1 MQVRLR
7 PFVLY
12 NWKSPFATREVN
24 VYCPHLRLFLTCLT
38 FQIRRLHPSF
48 LPSQNCVILRV
59 EIKSGNYGWDT
70 GEQIPVLSLPVC
82 YYKYSNIIF
91 NNMIIYIECFCANYR
106 RKAIPFQSTTKGIFS
121 IIYSL
126 CEGLRSH
133 CFQKATW
140 WFMNYGMSD
149 SKLMTLA
156 RCPSLLFQAKTLETA
171 DNLYIIAPVISS
183 CLFTTFKQS
192 SLIRNVQVK
201 KVVSEC
207 DFSCS
212 WWRPTL

>member
-126 CEGLRSH
+126 MWRTEVTLLSKSH
-133 CFQKATW
+133 VMIYELWDVRQQT
-140 WFMNYGMSD
+140 NDLSQV
-149 SKLMTLA
+149 SIT
-156 RCPSLLFQAKTLETA
+156 
-171 DNLYIIAPVISS
+171 VISG
-183 CLFTTFKQS
+183 
-192 SLIRNVQVK
+192 
-201 KVVSEC
+201 
-207 DFSCS
+207 
-212 WWRPTL
+212 

>member
-48 LPSQNCVILRV
+48 LLSQNCVILRV

-91 NNMIIYIECFCANYR
+91 NNNSNAFVLITDAKQY
-106 RKAIPFQSTTKGIFS
+106 PFSPCTTKGIFS

-140 WFMNYGMSD
+140 LFMNYGMSD

-171 DNLYIIAPVISS
+171 DNLYIIAPLISS

-201 KVVSEC
+201 KVVCEC